1 MGSYDEFIRETI
13 AEQSR
18 DEVLRRVKKNIWV
31 TFQKEGIHKYPDAPD
46 EVDFLRYP
54 HRHMFHFKVQIEV
67 YNDDRDLEFFI
78 FKRWLESLYADDI
91 LQLDYK
97 SCEMMADYL
106 AKQIK
111 DSQAK
116 VVICN
121 EKTAKMTKQ
130 AVSAVEIDT
139 GRKIHLFSFGSVEG
153 IDDILAKLDDI
164 D

>member
-18 DEVLRRVKKNIWV
+18 EEVLRRVKKNIWV

-67 YNDDRDLEFFI
+67 YNDDRDIEFFI
-78 FKRWLESLYADDI
+78 FKRWLESLYADDT

-97 SCEMMADYL
+97 SCEMMADDL

-111 DSQAK
+111 DKYPDRRLS
-116 VVICN
+116 IL
-121 EKTAKMTKQ
+121 
-130 AVSAVEIDT
+130 SL
-139 GRKIHLFSFGSVEG
+139 IH
-153 IDDILAKLDDI
+153 I
-164 D
+164 

>member
-18 DEVLRRVKKNIWV
+18 EEVLRRVKKNIWV

-67 YNDDRDLEFFI
+67 YNDDRDIEFFI

-97 SCEMMADYL
+97 SCEMMADDL
-106 AKQIK
+106 SKQIK
-111 DSQAK
+111 DKYPGRQLS
-116 VVICN
+116 ID
-121 EKTAKMTKQ
+121 
-130 AVSAVEIDT
+130 VSEDGENGCHVEYP
-139 GRKIHLFSFGSVEG
+139 KEY
-153 IDDILAKLDDI
+153 
-164 D
+164 

>member
-18 DEVLRRVKKNIWV
+18 EEVLRRVKKNIWV

-67 YNDDRDLEFFI
+67 YNDDRDIEFFI

-97 SCEMMADYL
+97 SCEMMADDL

-111 DSQAK
+111 DKYPDRQLS
-116 VVICN
+116 ID
-121 EKTAKMTKQ
+121 
-130 AVSAVEIDT
+130 VSEDGENGCHVEYP
-139 GRKIHLFSFGSVEG
+139 KEY
-153 IDDILAKLDDI
+153 
-164 D
+164 

>member
-18 DEVLRRVKKNIWV
+18 EEVLRRVKKNIWV

-54 HRHMFHFKVQIEV
+54 HRHMFDFKVQIEV
-67 YNDDRDLEFFI
+67 YNDDRDIEFFI

-97 SCEMMADYL
+97 SCEMMADDL

-111 DSQAK
+111 DKYPGRQLS
-116 VVICN
+116 ID
-121 EKTAKMTKQ
+121 
-130 AVSAVEIDT
+130 VSEDGENGCHVEYP
-139 GRKIHLFSFGSVEG
+139 KEY
-153 IDDILAKLDDI
+153 
-164 D
+164 

>member
-18 DEVLRRVKKNIWV
+18 EEVLRRVKKNIWV

-67 YNDDRDLEFFI
+67 YDNDRDIEFFI
-78 FKRWLESLYADDI
+78 FKRWLESLYADDT

-97 SCEMMADYL
+97 SCEMMADDL

-111 DSQAK
+111 DKYPGRRLS
-116 VVICN
+116 
-121 EKTAKMTKQ
+121 
-130 AVSAVEIDT
+130 IDVRED
-139 GRKIHLFSFGSVEG
+139 GENGCHIEYPKEY
-153 IDDILAKLDDI
+153 
-164 D
+164 

>member
-1 MGSYDEFIRETI
+1 MGSYDEFIRDTI
-13 AEQSR
+13 REQSR

-54 HRHMFHFKVQIEV
+54 HRHIFKFKVQIEV
-67 YNDDRDLEFFI
+67 YNDDRDIEFFI

-97 SCEMMADYL
+97 SCEMMADDL

-111 DSQAK
+111 DKYPGRRLS
-116 VVICN
+116 
-121 EKTAKMTKQ
+121 
-130 AVSAVEIDT
+130 IDVLSL
-139 GRKIHLFSFGSVEG
+139 IH
-153 IDDILAKLDDI
+153 I
-164 D
+164 

>member
-18 DEVLRRVKKNIWV
+18 EEVLRRVKKNIWV

-67 YNDDRDLEFFI
+67 YNDDRDIEFFI
-78 FKRWLESLYADDI
+78 FKRWLEGLYADDT

-97 SCEMMADYL
+97 SCEMMADDL

-111 DSQAK
+111 DKYPGRQLS
-116 VVICN
+116 ID
-121 EKTAKMTKQ
+121 
-130 AVSAVEIDT
+130 VSEDGENGCHVEYP
-139 GRKIHLFSFGSVEG
+139 KEY
-153 IDDILAKLDDI
+153 
-164 D
+164 

>member
-67 YNDDRDLEFFI
+67 YNDDRDIEFFI

-97 SCEMMADYL
+97 SCEMMADDL

-111 DSQAK
+111 DKYPGRQLS
-116 VVICN
+116 ID
-121 EKTAKMTKQ
+121 
-130 AVSAVEIDT
+130 VSEDGENGCHVEYP
-139 GRKIHLFSFGSVEG
+139 KEY
-153 IDDILAKLDDI
+153 
-164 D
+164 

>member
-1 MGSYDEFIRETI
+1 MGSYDEFIRDTI
-13 AEQSR
+13 REQSR

-67 YNDDRDLEFFI
+67 YNDDRDIEFFI

-97 SCEMMADYL
+97 SCEMMADDL

-111 DSQAK
+111 DKYPGRQLS
-116 VVICN
+116 ID
-121 EKTAKMTKQ
+121 
-130 AVSAVEIDT
+130 VSEDGENGCHVEYP
-139 GRKIHLFSFGSVEG
+139 KEY
-153 IDDILAKLDDI
+153 
-164 D
+164 

>member
-18 DEVLRRVKKNIWV
+18 EEVLRRVKKNIWV

-67 YNDDRDLEFFI
+67 YDNDRDIEFFI
-78 FKRWLESLYADDI
+78 FKRWLESLYADDT

-97 SCEMMADYL
+97 SCEMMADDL

-111 DSQAK
+111 DKYPAEVFICIFVLNSGKSKRNPFYWKTSQ
-116 VVICN
+116 
-121 EKTAKMTKQ
+121 Q
-130 AVSAVEIDT
+130 S
-139 GRKIHLFSFGSVEG
+139 SVFP
-153 IDDILAKLDDI
+153 KF
-164 D
+164 

>member
-54 HRHMFHFKVQIEV
+54 HRHIFKFKVQIEV
-67 YNDDRDLEFFI
+67 YNDDRDIEFFI
-78 FKRWLESLYADDI
+78 FKRWLESLYADDT

-97 SCEMMADYL
+97 SCEMMADDL

-111 DSQAK
+111 DKYPGRQLS
-116 VVICN
+116 ID
-121 EKTAKMTKQ
+121 
-130 AVSAVEIDT
+130 VSEDGENGCHVEYP
-139 GRKIHLFSFGSVEG
+139 KEY
-153 IDDILAKLDDI
+153 
-164 D
+164 

>member
-1 MGSYDEFIRETI
+1 MGSYDEFIRDTI
-13 AEQSR
+13 REQSR
-18 DEVLRRVKKNIWV
+18 EQVERQVKKNIWV

-67 YNDDRDLEFFI
+67 YNDDRDIEFFI

-97 SCEMMADYL
+97 SCEMMADDL

-111 DSQAK
+111 DKYPGRQLS
-116 VVICN
+116 ID
-121 EKTAKMTKQ
+121 
-130 AVSAVEIDT
+130 VSEDGENGCHVEYP
-139 GRKIHLFSFGSVEG
+139 KEY
-153 IDDILAKLDDI
+153 
-164 D
+164 